1 MECGYGAYVD
11 LMKQY
16 PRVVAV
22 FLGLEK
28 QYQKVSMEHSGGLSA
43 ITTTAASL

>member
-1 MECGYGAYVD
+1 MECGYGPYVD
-11 LMKQY
+11 LMKEY

-28 QYQKVSMEHSGGLSA
+28 RYQKVGARFQRVACSRHPHA
-43 ITTTAASL
+43 